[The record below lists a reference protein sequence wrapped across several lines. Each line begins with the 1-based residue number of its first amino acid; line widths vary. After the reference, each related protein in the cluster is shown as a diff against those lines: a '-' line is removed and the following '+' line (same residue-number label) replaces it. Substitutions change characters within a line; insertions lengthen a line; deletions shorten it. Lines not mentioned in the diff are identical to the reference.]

1 MYCLLVLAVLSFG
14 TASEVLVNEDK
25 AMEKNAVEETKMMP
39 EKDLMWKKETKKGE
53 RRSEPP
59 AYMFHML
66 EQFAKEGRS
75 GFVRSILP
83 MKGDDDFLGL
93 YFNVVHETSQELRML
108 SPSLSIQRSQCNCS
122 YCCSQLS
129 EM

>member
-1 MYCLLVLAVLSFG
+1 MYCLLVLAVLAFS
-14 TASEVLVNEDK
+14 TASEVLGNEDK
-25 AMEKNAVEETKMMP
+25 AIEKNVVEETKMMP
-39 EKDLMWKKETKKGE
+39 DKDLMWKEETKKGE

-66 EQFAKEGRS
+66 EQFAKEGRR

-83 MKGDDDFLGL
+83 IKGENDLL
-93 YFNVVHETSQELRML
+93 IPYFNVVHERERNF
-108 SPSLSIQRSQCNCS
+108 IK
-122 YCCSQLS
+122 